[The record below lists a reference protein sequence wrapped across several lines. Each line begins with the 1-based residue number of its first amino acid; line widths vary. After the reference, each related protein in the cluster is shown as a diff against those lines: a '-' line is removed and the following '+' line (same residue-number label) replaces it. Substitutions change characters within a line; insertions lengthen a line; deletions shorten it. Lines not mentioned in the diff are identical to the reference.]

1 MQKYIVEKA
10 SRAQMLGGNIHDFA
24 IKKDKL
30 FFLYIPSETGSQAR
44 FLSEK
49 MGEASDEIL
58 WCFLKKLDP
67 VYKNIFSDLN
77 ESYLKILTLM
87 FIYLRTN
94 YGSLEKGG
102 FSFCSHSQG
111 LISFYKDRNEV
122 ENFCEKK
129 YKNNV
134 KILNSCYDL
143 YIKEFEDGGEMSDV
157 LKGCV
162 LEISKKAK
170 QKIIDGRIKF
180 FNEKAAETTLD
191 SSIFHKNLYLN
202 TSFVDKL
209 NNDVDFGVQRFLT
222 ICFYTFL
229 KNAGIDS
236 QKRLVL
242 DYIIYRYIEDIFD
255 FKYVDL
261 VAKKKNI

>member
-1 MQKYIVEKA
+1 
-10 SRAQMLGGNIHDFA
+10 
-24 IKKDKL
+24 
-30 FFLYIPSETGSQAR
+30 
-44 FLSEK
+44 
-49 MGEASDEIL
+49 
-58 WCFLKKLDP
+58 
-67 VYKNIFSDLN
+67 
-77 ESYLKILTLM
+77 
-87 FIYLRTN
+87 
-94 YGSLEKGG
+94 
-102 FSFCSHSQG
+102 
-111 LISFYKDRNEV
+111 
-122 ENFCEKK
+122 
-129 YKNNV
+129 
-134 KILNSCYDL
+134 
-143 YIKEFEDGGEMSDV
+143 MSDV

-162 LEISKKAK
+162 LEISKRAK

-209 NNDVDFGVQRFLT
+209 NNDVDFSVQRFLT

-242 DYIIYRYIEDIFD
+242 DYIIYRYIEDIFG

-261 VAKKKNI
+261 VVGKRNI

>member
-1 MQKYIVEKA
+1 MQKYIVEKT
-10 SRAQMLGGNIHDFA
+10 SRDEMLWEARHDFA
-24 IKKDKL
+24 IKNDKL
-30 FFLYIPSETGSQAR
+30 FYIYIPSETGIEVT
-44 FLSEK
+44 FLAEK
-49 MGEASDEIL
+49 MGKASDEIL
-58 WCFLKKLDP
+58 ECFLKKLDP
-67 VYKNIFSDLN
+67 IYKNIFSDLN
-77 ESYLKILTLM
+77 EIYLKILTLM
-87 FIYLRTN
+87 FIYLRAN

-111 LISFYKDRNEV
+111 LMSFYKNRAEV

-134 KILNSCYDL
+134 KVLNNCYDL
-143 YIKEFEDGGEMSDV
+143 YIKEFEYGGEISDV

-162 LEISKKAK
+162 LEISKRAK

-180 FNEKAAETTLD
+180 FNEKSRETTLD

-202 TSFVDKL
+202 TSFVDRL

>member
-1 MQKYIVEKA
+1 MD
-10 SRAQMLGGNIHDFA
+10 SNIW
-24 IKKDKL
+24 
-30 FFLYIPSETGSQAR
+30 T
-44 FLSEK
+44 
-49 MGEASDEIL
+49 
-58 WCFLKKLDP
+58 WCNT
-67 VYKNIFSDLN
+67 YN
-77 ESYLKILTLM
+77 
-87 FIYLRTN
+87 
-94 YGSLEKGG
+94 
-102 FSFCSHSQG
+102 
-111 LISFYKDRNEV
+111 
-122 ENFCEKK
+122 
-129 YKNNV
+129 
-134 KILNSCYDL
+134 L
-143 YIKEFEDGGEMSDV
+143 YIKEFEDGGEISDV

-162 LEISKKAK
+162 LEIAKKAK

-261 VAKKKNI
+261 VVEKRNI